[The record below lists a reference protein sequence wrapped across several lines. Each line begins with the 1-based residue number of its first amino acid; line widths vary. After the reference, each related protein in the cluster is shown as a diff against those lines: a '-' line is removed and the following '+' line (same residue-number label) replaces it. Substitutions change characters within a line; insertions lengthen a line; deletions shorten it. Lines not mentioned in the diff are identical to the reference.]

1 MTPITTNNPAK
12 AKPEKTPDP
21 LDKQRF
27 IRTAYLSKP
36 NRRHSIDIS
45 CKRWKSDSYNSSQKS
60 KVCKLCSSLCAHLG
74 ILQALILECF
84 LRTEPPLSKDM
95 LAKVTKRTEFGQIQM
110 PSWNLKVVHL

>member
-60 KVCKLCSSLCAHLG
+60 K
-74 ILQALILECF
+74 ALILECF